1 MFIYHVTKFIF
12 LNNKISNF
20 REKDYFSLLQKNTW
34 GIYIFPS
41 DVYYKKETSN
51 RESLKTFPK

>member
-1 MFIYHVTKFIF
+1 VTKFIF
-12 LNNKISNF
+12 FNNKISNF